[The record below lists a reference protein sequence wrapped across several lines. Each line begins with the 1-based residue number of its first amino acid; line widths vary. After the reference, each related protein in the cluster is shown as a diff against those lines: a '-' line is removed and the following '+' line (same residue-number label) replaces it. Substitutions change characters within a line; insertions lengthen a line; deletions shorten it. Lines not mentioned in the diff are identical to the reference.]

1 MYFDT
6 FFNAFLTYNFLVIYL
21 YKDYL
26 IKKRLIRFMSL
37 VIICVII
44 LIARLGYV
52 MFYLTEK
59 IAPMAYDQ
67 WTRDIPIEGKRGNI
81 YDRNGKLIVGNML
94 SPSVAIIKRQIT
106 DKEFVIRELSK
117 ILDCE
122 ESLIIKHIEKN
133 VSVELIKPE
142 GRRISKEQAEKIVS
156 LNMNG
161 VYVVGD
167 TKRYYPYGNSLA
179 HVLGFTGIDNQGICG
194 IEYIYNDY
202 LKGKNGS
209 LNIFTDAK
217 GHLIPDMV
225 SYYNEAS
232 KGYDVYLTI
241 DIEIQLIV
249 ENIIKEAV
257 KKYNPEEMTIL
268 VEEPNTGEILAMASY
283 PSFDLSNWKDYPQE
297 TYNRNLAIWKS
308 FEPGSTF
315 KIVTYSAGFEEN
327 KFKLNE
333 SFFDPG
339 YRMVGGVRI
348 KDWKAGGHGS
358 QTFLEILQNSC
369 NPGFMEIG
377 FRLGKEKLFDYIH
390 SYGFGE
396 KSGIDLLGEAKGIVF
411 KESRVGPVELATSS
425 FGQGNSAT
433 PIQLTNA
440 MSAAINGGYLL
451 RPYVLK
457 KITDE
462 TNNIMYENTTEIK
475 RRVISDKTS
484 DVMKY
489 SLENVAALGTGRNA
503 YVDGYRVG
511 GKTGTAQKVGEN
523 GVYMQGN
530 YILSFLGA
538 APMND
543 PKAVVYL
550 AIDNPKN
557 TIQYGGVVAAPM
569 VGNIFE
575 QILPILNVEK
585 DYKNQIE
592 KELRWFID
600 TPYYNVPNFIN
611 INKSKI
617 KPSPYYKYLYIG
629 NGNTVID
636 QEPVF
641 GERIPEGGTIIL
653 YLG

>member
-1 MYFDT
+1 
-6 FFNAFLTYNFLVIYL
+6 
-21 YKDYL
+21 
-26 IKKRLIRFMSL
+26 
-37 VIICVII
+37 
-44 LIARLGYV
+44 
-52 MFYLTEK
+52 MFYLVDT

-81 YDRNGKLIVGNML
+81 YDRNGNLIVGNSL
-94 SPSVAIIKRQIT
+94 SPSVAVIKRQIL
-106 DKEFVIRELSK
+106 DKELVVNNLSNILNCDREVIL
-117 ILDCE
+117 
-122 ESLIIKHIEKN
+122 KHINKN

-156 LNMNG
+156 LNMDG

-167 TKRYYPYGNSLA
+167 TKRYYPYGDSLS
-179 HVLGFTGIDNQGICG
+179 HVLGFTGIDNQGIAG

-202 LKGKNGS
+202 LKGANGE
-209 LNIFTDAK
+209 LNIYTDAK
-217 GHLIPDMV
+217 GHLMPDMV
-225 SYYNEAS
+225 SYYNES
-232 KGYDVYLTI
+232 SQGFDIYLTI
-241 DIEIQLIV
+241 DINIQLII
-249 ENIIKEAV
+249 ENVIKEAV
-257 KKYNPEEMTIL
+257 KQYNPEEMMIL
-268 VEEPNTGEILAMASY
+268 VEEPNTGEVLAMASY
-283 PSFDLSNWKDYPQE
+283 PSFDPRNWKDYSQKI
-297 TYNRNLAIWKS
+297 YNRNLNIWKS

-315 KIVTYSAGFEEN
+315 KIVTFSAGLEE
-327 KFKLNE
+327 KKIRLND
-333 SFFDPG
+333 SFYDPG
-339 YRMVGGVRI
+339 FRMVGGVRI
-348 KDWKAGGHGS
+348 KDWKAGGHGQ
-358 QTFLEILQNSC
+358 QTFLEVLQNSC

-390 SYGFGE
+390 NYGFGE
-396 KSGIDLLGEAKGIVF
+396 KTGIDLLGEAKGIVF
-411 KESRVGPVELATSS
+411 KESNVGPVELATSS

-440 MSAAINGGYLL
+440 MSASINGGNLMT
-451 RPYVLK
+451 PFVLK
-457 KITDE
+457 KIVNEVDDIVLEKTP
-462 TNNIMYENTTEIK
+462 IVK
-475 RRVISDKTS
+475 RKVISDNTS
-484 DVMKY
+484 AIMRH
-489 SLENVAALGTGRNA
+489 SLESVGALGTGRNA

-511 GKTGTAQKVGEN
+511 GKTGTAQKVGPN
-523 GVYMQGN
+523 GQYMQGN

-569 VGNIFE
+569 VGEIFE
-575 QILPILNVEK
+575 QILPLLNVKK

-600 TPYYNVPNFIN
+600 TPYHTVPNFIN

-636 QEPVF
+636 QEPSY

>member
-1 MYFDT
+1 M
-6 FFNAFLTYNFLVIYL
+6 LVI
-21 YKDYL
+21 
-26 IKKRLIRFMSL
+26 
-37 VIICVII
+37 
-44 LIARLGYV
+44 RLGYV
-52 MFYLTEK
+52 MFFLTNK

-67 WTRDIPIEGKRGNI
+67 WTRDVPIEGKRGDI
-81 YDRNGKLIVGNML
+81 YDRNGKLIVGNSL
-94 SPSVAIIKRQIT
+94 SPSVAVIKRQIK
-106 DKEFVIRELSK
+106 DKDHVVKQLSS
-117 ILDCE
+117 ILNCDE
-122 ESLIIKHIEKN
+122 RLILKHIEKN

-142 GRRISKEQAEKIVS
+142 GRRISKEQAERIVN
-156 LNMNG
+156 LNMDG

-167 TKRYYPYGNSLA
+167 TKRYYPYGDSLS

-194 IEYIYNDY
+194 IEYIYDDY
-202 LKGKNGS
+202 LKGQNGNLS
-209 LNIFTDAK
+209 IYTDAK
-217 GHLIPDMV
+217 GHLMPDMV

-232 KGYDVYLTI
+232 KGFDIYLTI
-241 DIEIQLIV
+241 DIDIQLII
-249 ENIIKEAV
+249 ENIIDEAV
-257 KKYNPEEMTIL
+257 RQYSPEEMTIL

-283 PSFDLSNWKDYPQE
+283 PSFDPANWRNYPQE
-297 TYNRNLAIWKS
+297 IYNRNLAIWKS

-315 KIVTYSAGFEEN
+315 KIVTFSAGLEEGS
-327 KFKLNE
+327 FKLNDT
-333 SFFDPG
+333 FFDPG
-339 YRMVGGVRI
+339 FRMVGGARI
-348 KDWKAGGHGS
+348 KDWKAGGHGT
-358 QTFLEILQNSC
+358 QTFKEVLQNSC

-377 FRLGKEKLFDYIH
+377 FRLGKEKLFNYIH

-411 KESRVGPVELATSS
+411 KDSNIGPVELATSS
-425 FGQGNSAT
+425 FGQGNSST

-440 MSAAINGGYLL
+440 MSASINGGNLL
-451 RPYVLK
+451 TPYVLK
-457 KITDE
+457 KIVNELGDVVL
-462 TNNIMYENTTEIK
+462 ENTPVVK
-475 RRVISDKTS
+475 RRVISENTS
-484 DVMKY
+484 ALMRH
-489 SLENVAALGTGRNA
+489 SLESVSALGTGRNA

-511 GKTGTAQKVGEN
+511 GKTGTAQKVGAN
-523 GVYMQGN
+523 GAYMQGN

-569 VGNIFE
+569 VGDIFE
-575 QILPILNVEK
+575 QILPLLNVKK

-600 TPYYNVPNFIN
+600 TPYHNVPNFIN
-611 INKSKI
+611 LNKSKI

-629 NGNTVID
+629 NGNIVID
-636 QEPVF
+636 QEPSV

>member
-1 MYFDT
+1 V
-6 FFNAFLTYNFLVIYL
+6 LVI
-21 YKDYL
+21 
-26 IKKRLIRFMSL
+26 
-37 VIICVII
+37 
-44 LIARLGYV
+44 RLGYV
-52 MFYLTEK
+52 MFFLTNK

-67 WTRDIPIEGKRGNI
+67 WTRDVPIEGKRGDI
-81 YDRNGKLIVGNML
+81 YDRNGKLIVGNSL
-94 SPSVAIIKRQIT
+94 SPSVAVIKRQIK
-106 DKEFVIRELSK
+106 DKDYVVKQLSS
-117 ILDCE
+117 ILDCDE
-122 ESLIIKHIEKN
+122 RLILKHIEKN

-142 GRRISKEQAEKIVS
+142 GRRISKEQAERIVN
-156 LNMNG
+156 LNMDG

-167 TKRYYPYGNSLA
+167 TKRYYPYGEALS

-194 IEYIYNDY
+194 IEYIYDDY
-202 LKGKNGS
+202 LKGQNGNLS
-209 LNIFTDAK
+209 IYTDAK
-217 GHLIPDMV
+217 GHLMPDMV

-232 KGYDVYLTI
+232 KGFDIYLTI
-241 DIEIQLIV
+241 DIDIQLII
-249 ENIIKEAV
+249 ENIIDEAV
-257 KKYNPEEMTIL
+257 RQYSPEEMTIL

-283 PSFDLSNWKDYPQE
+283 PSFDPANWRNYPQE
-297 TYNRNLAIWKS
+297 IYNRNLAIWKS

-315 KIVTYSAGFEEN
+315 KIVTFSAGLEEGS
-327 KFKLNE
+327 FKLNDT
-333 SFFDPG
+333 FFDPG
-339 YRMVGGVRI
+339 FRMVGGARI
-348 KDWKAGGHGS
+348 KDWKAGGHGT
-358 QTFLEILQNSC
+358 QTFKEVLQNSC

-377 FRLGKEKLFDYIH
+377 FRLGKEKLFNYIH

-411 KESRVGPVELATSS
+411 KDSNIGPVELATSS
-425 FGQGNSAT
+425 FGQGNSST

-440 MSAAINGGYLL
+440 MSASINGGNLL
-451 RPYVLK
+451 TPYVLK
-457 KITDE
+457 KIVNELGDVVL
-462 TNNIMYENTTEIK
+462 ENTPIVK
-475 RRVISDKTS
+475 RKVISENTS
-484 DVMKY
+484 ALMRH
-489 SLENVAALGTGRNA
+489 SLECVSALGTGRNA

-511 GKTGTAQKVGEN
+511 GKTGTAQKVGPN
-523 GVYMQGN
+523 GQYMQGN

-569 VGNIFE
+569 VGEIFE
-575 QILPILNVEK
+575 QILPLLNVKK

-636 QEPVF
+636 QEPAS

>member
-1 MYFDT
+1 MF
-6 FFNAFLTYNFLVIYL
+6 FLTN
-21 YKDYL
+21 
-26 IKKRLIRFMSL
+26 
-37 VIICVII
+37 
-44 LIARLGYV
+44 
-52 MFYLTEK
+52 K

-67 WTRDIPIEGKRGNI
+67 WTRDVPIEGKRGDI
-81 YDRNGKLIVGNML
+81 YDRNGKLIVGNSL
-94 SPSVAIIKRQIT
+94 SPSIAVIKRQIK
-106 DKEFVIRELSK
+106 DKEYVVKQLSS
-117 ILDCE
+117 ILDCDE
-122 ESLIIKHIEKN
+122 RLILKHIEKN

-142 GRRISKEQAEKIVS
+142 GRRISKVQAEKIVN
-156 LNMNG
+156 LNMDG

-167 TKRYYPYGNSLA
+167 TKRYYPYGDSLS

-194 IEYIYNDY
+194 IEYIYDDY
-202 LKGKNGS
+202 LKGQNGNLS
-209 LNIFTDAK
+209 IYTDAK
-217 GHLIPDMV
+217 GHLMPDMV

-232 KGYDVYLTI
+232 KGFDIYLTI
-241 DIEIQLIV
+241 DIDIQLII
-249 ENIIKEAV
+249 ENIIDEAV
-257 KKYNPEEMTIL
+257 RQYSPEEMTIL

-283 PSFDLSNWKDYPQE
+283 PSFDPANWRNYPQE
-297 TYNRNLAIWKS
+297 IYNRNLAIWKS

-315 KIVTYSAGFEEN
+315 KIVTFSAGLEEGS
-327 KFKLNE
+327 FKLNDT
-333 SFFDPG
+333 FFDPG
-339 YRMVGGVRI
+339 FRMVGGARI
-348 KDWKAGGHGS
+348 KDWKAGGHGT
-358 QTFLEILQNSC
+358 QTFKEVLQNSC

-377 FRLGKEKLFDYIH
+377 FRLGKEKLFNYIH

-411 KESRVGPVELATSS
+411 KDSNIGPVELATSS
-425 FGQGNSAT
+425 FGQGNSST

-440 MSAAINGGYLL
+440 MSASINGGNLL
-451 RPYVLK
+451 TPYVLK
-457 KITDE
+457 KIVNELGDVVL
-462 TNNIMYENTTEIK
+462 ENTPVVK
-475 RRVISDKTS
+475 RRVISENTS
-484 DVMKY
+484 ALMRH
-489 SLENVAALGTGRNA
+489 SLESVSALGTGRNA

-511 GKTGTAQKVGEN
+511 GKTGTAQKVGSN
-523 GVYMQGN
+523 GQYMQGN

-569 VGNIFE
+569 VGEIFE
-575 QILPILNVEK
+575 QILPLLNVKK

-600 TPYYNVPNFIN
+600 TPYHNVPNFIN

-629 NGNTVID
+629 NGNIVID
-636 QEPVF
+636 QEPSV

-653 YLG
+653 YLN

>member
-1 MYFDT
+1 MF
-6 FFNAFLTYNFLVIYL
+6 FLTN
-21 YKDYL
+21 
-26 IKKRLIRFMSL
+26 
-37 VIICVII
+37 
-44 LIARLGYV
+44 
-52 MFYLTEK
+52 K

-67 WTRDIPIEGKRGNI
+67 WTRDVPIEGKRGDI
-81 YDRNGKLIVGNML
+81 YDRNGKLIVGNSL
-94 SPSVAIIKRQIT
+94 SPSIAVIKRQIK
-106 DKEFVIRELSK
+106 DKDYVVKQLSS
-117 ILDCE
+117 ILECDE
-122 ESLIIKHIEKN
+122 RLILKHIEKN

-142 GRRISKEQAEKIVS
+142 GRRISKEQAERIVN
-156 LNMNG
+156 LNMDG

-167 TKRYYPYGNSLA
+167 TKRYYPYGNSLS

-194 IEYIYNDY
+194 IEYIYDDY
-202 LKGKNGS
+202 LKGQNGNLS
-209 LNIFTDAK
+209 IYTDAK
-217 GHLIPDMV
+217 GHLMPDMV

-232 KGYDVYLTI
+232 KGFDIYLTI
-241 DIEIQLIV
+241 DINIQLII
-249 ENIIKEAV
+249 ENIIDEAV
-257 KKYNPEEMTIL
+257 RQYSPEEMTIL

-283 PSFDLSNWKDYPQE
+283 PSFDPANWRNYPQE
-297 TYNRNLAIWKS
+297 IYNRNLAIWKS

-315 KIVTYSAGFEEN
+315 KIVTFSAGLEEGS
-327 KFKLNE
+327 FKLNDT
-333 SFFDPG
+333 FFDPG
-339 YRMVGGVRI
+339 FRMVGGARI
-348 KDWKAGGHGS
+348 KDWKAGGHGT
-358 QTFLEILQNSC
+358 QTFKEVLQNSC

-377 FRLGKEKLFDYIH
+377 FRLGKEKLFNYIH

-411 KESRVGPVELATSS
+411 KDSNIGPVELATSS
-425 FGQGNSAT
+425 FGQGNSST

-440 MSAAINGGYLL
+440 MSASINGGNLL
-451 RPYVLK
+451 TPYVLK
-457 KITDE
+457 KIVNELGDVVL
-462 TNNIMYENTTEIK
+462 ENTPVVK
-475 RRVISDKTS
+475 RRVISENTS
-484 DVMKY
+484 ALMRH
-489 SLENVAALGTGRNA
+489 SLESVSALGTGRNA

-511 GKTGTAQKVGEN
+511 GKTGTAQKVGPN
-523 GVYMQGN
+523 GQYMQGN

-569 VGNIFE
+569 VGEIFE
-575 QILPILNVEK
+575 QILPLLNVKK

-629 NGNTVID
+629 NGSTVID
-636 QEPVF
+636 QEPSV

>member
-1 MYFDT
+1 
-6 FFNAFLTYNFLVIYL
+6 
-21 YKDYL
+21 
-26 IKKRLIRFMSL
+26 
-37 VIICVII
+37 
-44 LIARLGYV
+44 
-52 MFYLTEK
+52 MFYLSEK

-81 YDRNGKLIVGNML
+81 YDRNEKLIVGNSL
-94 SPSVAIIKRQIT
+94 SPSVAIIKRQIK
-106 DKEFVIRELSK
+106 DKEYVANELSR
-117 ILDCE
+117 ILNKE
-122 ESLIIKHIEKN
+122 KELILKHLNKN
-133 VSVELIKPE
+133 VSIELIKPE
-142 GRRISKEQAEKIVS
+142 GRRITQEQAKEIVG
-156 LNMNG
+156 LNMDG

-167 TKRYYPYGNSLA
+167 TKRYYPYGASLA
-179 HVLGFTGIDNQGICG
+179 HVLGFTGIDNQGIAG

-202 LKGKNGS
+202 LKGANGA
-209 LNIFTDAK
+209 LNIYTDAK
-217 GHLIPDMV
+217 GHLLPDMI

-232 KGYDVYLTI
+232 QGFDIYLTI

-249 ENIIKEAV
+249 ENVIKEAV
-257 KKYNPEEMTIL
+257 RQYTPEEMMIL

-283 PSFDLSNWKDYPQE
+283 PSFDPSNWKNYSQE
-297 TYNRNLAIWKS
+297 IYNRNLTIWKS

-315 KIVTYSAGFEEN
+315 KIVTYSAGIEEGKIRIN
-327 KFKLNE
+327 D
-333 SFFDPG
+333 SFYDPG

-358 QTFLEILQNSC
+358 QTFLEVLQNSC

-377 FRLGKEKLFDYIH
+377 FRLGKEKLFNYIH
-390 SYGFGE
+390 SYGFGQ
-396 KSGIDLLGEAKGIVF
+396 KTGIDLLGEAKGIVF
-411 KESRVGPVELATSS
+411 KDSNVGPVELATSS

-440 MSAAINGGYLL
+440 MSASINGGNLMT
-451 RPYVLK
+451 PYVLK
-457 KITDE
+457 KVINEIDE
-462 TNNIMYENTTEIK
+462 VVLEKSSTIKRKVISENTSAIM
-475 RRVISDKTS
+475 RH
-484 DVMKY
+484 
-489 SLENVAALGTGRNA
+489 SLESVSALGTGRNA

-511 GKTGTAQKVGEN
+511 GKTGTAQKVGSN
-523 GVYMQGN
+523 GQYMQGN

-569 VGNIFE
+569 VGDIFE
-575 QILPILNVEK
+575 QILPLLNVKK

-629 NGNTVID
+629 NGYTVID
-636 QEPVF
+636 QEPAF
-641 GERIPEGGTIIL
+641 GERIGEGGTIIL

>member
-1 MYFDT
+1 MYVD
-6 FFNAFLTYNFLVIYL
+6 FLV
-21 YKDYL
+21 
-26 IKKRLIRFMSL
+26 KKRLLIFTILLIISIL
-37 VIICVII
+37 VLII
-44 LIARLGYV
+44 RLGYV
-52 MFYLTEK
+52 VVFMSEK
-59 IAPMAYDQ
+59 VTPLAYAQ
-67 WTRDIPIEGKRGNI
+67 WSREIPIEGKRGNI
-81 YDRNGKLIVGNML
+81 YDRNGKLIVGNLL
-94 SPSVAIIKRQIT
+94 SPSVAVIKKQIT
-106 DKEFVIRELSK
+106 DKDKVIDSLSSILNCDKEF
-117 ILDCE
+117 
-122 ESLIIKHIEKN
+122 IKNHIEKN

-142 GRRISKEQAEKIVS
+142 GRRITTTQAEKIIA
-156 LNMNG
+156 LNLDG

-167 TKRYYPYGNSLA
+167 TKRYYPYGNCLA

-202 LKGKNGS
+202 LKGQNGS
-209 LNIFTDAK
+209 LKLYTDAK
-217 GHLIPDMV
+217 GQLIPDML
-225 SYYNEAS
+225 SYYAEAS
-232 KGYDVYLTI
+232 KGFDIYLTI

-249 ENIIKEAV
+249 ENIIEEAV
-257 KKYNPEEMTIL
+257 ERYNPEEMLVI

-283 PSFDLSNWKDYPQE
+283 PSFDLVDWKLYNQE
-297 TYNRNLAIWKS
+297 IYNRNLAIWKS

-315 KIVTYSAGFEEN
+315 KIVTYSAAIEE
-327 KFKLNE
+327 KKISLNE
-333 SFFDPG
+333 TFYDPG

-348 KDWKAGGHGS
+348 KDWKSGGHGS
-358 QTFLEILQNSC
+358 QTFLQVLQNSC
-369 NPGFMEIG
+369 NPGFMEMG
-377 FRLGKEKLFDYIH
+377 FRLGTHKLFEYIH

-440 MSAAINGGYLL
+440 MSAAINGGELL
-451 RPYVLK
+451 KPYVLK
-457 KITDE
+457 SVKNELDDTVF
-462 TNNIMYENTTEIK
+462 ENKKTV
-475 RRVISDKTS
+475 RRQVISKETS
-484 DVMKY
+484 EIMKY
-489 SLENVAALGTGRNA
+489 SLENVSALGTGRNA

-523 GVYMQGN
+523 GQYMQGN

-569 VGNIFE
+569 VGDIFE
-575 QILPILNVEK
+575 QILPLLNVKK

-600 TPYYNVPNFIN
+600 TPYHTVPNFIN
-611 INKSKI
+611 LNKSKI

-629 NGNTVID
+629 DGNTVID
-636 QEPVF
+636 QEPAS
-641 GERIPEGGTIIL
+641 GERILEGGTIIL
-653 YLG
+653 YLS

>member
-1 MYFDT
+1 M
-6 FFNAFLTYNFLVIYL
+6 I
-21 YKDYL
+21 L
-26 IKKRLIRFMSL
+26 IVRLFYIVVFMS
-37 VIICVII
+37 
-44 LIARLGYV
+44 
-52 MFYLTEK
+52 EK
-59 IAPMAYDQ
+59 VNELAYHQ
-67 WTRDIPIEGKRGNI
+67 WTREIPIEGKRGNI

-94 SPSVAIIKRQIT
+94 SPSVAVIKRQVT
-106 DKEFVIRELSK
+106 DKEMVAEKLSN
-117 ILDCE
+117 ILKTDKD
-122 ESLIIKHIEKN
+122 IIMNHLNKN

-142 GRRISKEQAEKIVS
+142 GRRITTAQAKEIID
-156 LNMNG
+156 LNMGG

-179 HVLGFTGIDNQGICG
+179 HVLGFTGIDNQGITG
-194 IEYIYNDY
+194 VEYIYDSY
-202 LKGKNGS
+202 LKGQNGA
-209 LNIFTDAK
+209 LEIYTDAK
-217 GHLIPDMV
+217 GNLLPDMT
-225 SYYNEAS
+225 SYYNKAS
-232 KGYDVYLTI
+232 LGYDLYLTI
-241 DIEIQLIV
+241 DIEIQLII
-249 ENIIKEAV
+249 ENVIKEAV
-257 KKYNPEEMTIL
+257 NRYNPEEMTII

-283 PSFDLSNWKDYPQE
+283 PSFELINWKDYSQDV
-297 TYNRNLAIWKS
+297 YNRNLAIWKS

-315 KIVTYSAGFEEN
+315 KIVTYSAGLEEK
-327 KFKLNE
+327 KFSLNE
-333 SFFDPG
+333 SFYDPG

-358 QTFLEILQNSC
+358 QTFLEVLQNSC

-377 FRLGKEKLFDYIH
+377 FRLGKTKLFDYIH
-390 SYGFGE
+390 AYGFGE

-411 KESRVGPVELATSS
+411 KDSKIGPVELATSS

-440 MSAAINGGYLL
+440 MSAAINGGELL
-451 RPYVLK
+451 KPYVLK
-457 KITDE
+457 SIKNEAGDTVLE
-462 TNNIMYENTTEIK
+462 NNKTV
-475 RRVISDKTS
+475 RRKVISKETS
-484 DVMKY
+484 EIMKY

-511 GKTGTAQKVGEN
+511 GKTGTAQKVGPN
-523 GVYMQGN
+523 GQYMQGN

-569 VGNIFE
+569 VGEIFE
-575 QILPILNVEK
+575 QILPLLNVKK

-600 TPYYNVPNFIN
+600 TPYHTVPNFIN
-611 INKSKI
+611 LNKSNI

-629 NGNTVID
+629 DGNNVID
-636 QEPVF
+636 QEPAS

-653 YLG
+653 YLS

>member
-1 MYFDT
+1 
-6 FFNAFLTYNFLVIYL
+6 
-21 YKDYL
+21 
-26 IKKRLIRFMSL
+26 
-37 VIICVII
+37 
-44 LIARLGYV
+44 
-52 MFYLTEK
+52 MFYLVDE

-94 SPSVAIIKRQIT
+94 SPSVAIIKRQIIDT
-106 DKEFVIRELSK
+106 EYVATNLSNILEVDKEVIH
-117 ILDCE
+117 
-122 ESLIIKHIEKN
+122 KHLKKN
-133 VSVELIKPE
+133 VSIELIKPE
-142 GRRISKEQAEKIVS
+142 GRRITTKQANQIVE
-156 LNMNG
+156 LNMDG

-167 TKRYYPYGNSLA
+167 TKRYYPYGNTLA

-194 IEYIYNDY
+194 IEYIYNEY
-202 LKGKNGS
+202 LKGANGS
-209 LNIFTDAK
+209 LNIYTDAK
-217 GHLIPDMV
+217 GQLVPDMV
-225 SYYNEAS
+225 SYYNES
-232 KGYDVYLTI
+232 SQGYDIHLTI

-249 ENIIKEAV
+249 ENVIKEAV
-257 KKYNPEEMTIL
+257 KQYNPEEMMIL

-283 PSFDLSNWKDYPQE
+283 PSFDLVEWRNYSQE
-297 TYNRNLAIWKS
+297 IYNRNLNIWKS

-315 KIVTYSAGFEEN
+315 KIVTFSAGLEE
-327 KFKLNE
+327 KKIRLNDT
-333 SFFDPG
+333 FFDPG

-348 KDWKAGGHGS
+348 KDWKSGGHGT
-358 QTFLEILQNSC
+358 QTFLQVLQNSC

-377 FRLGKEKLFDYIH
+377 FRLGKEKLFNYIDDF
-390 SYGFGE
+390 GFGE
-396 KSGIDLLGEAKGIVF
+396 KTGIDLLGEATGIVF
-411 KESRVGPVELATSS
+411 KEENVGPVELATSS

-440 MSAAINGGYLL
+440 MSAVINGGNLMT
-451 RPYVLK
+451 PYVLK
-457 KITDE
+457 KVVNESNEI
-462 TNNIMYENTTEIK
+462 IFENTPKIK
-475 RRVISDKTS
+475 RRIISEDTS
-484 DVMKY
+484 AKMRY
-489 SLENVAALGTGRNA
+489 SLESVSALGTGRNA

-523 GVYMQGN
+523 GQYMQGN

-569 VGNIFE
+569 VGDIFE
-575 QILPILNVEK
+575 QILPLLNVKK

-611 INKSKI
+611 LNKSKI

-629 NGNTVID
+629 NGSTVID
-636 QEPVF
+636 QEPTS